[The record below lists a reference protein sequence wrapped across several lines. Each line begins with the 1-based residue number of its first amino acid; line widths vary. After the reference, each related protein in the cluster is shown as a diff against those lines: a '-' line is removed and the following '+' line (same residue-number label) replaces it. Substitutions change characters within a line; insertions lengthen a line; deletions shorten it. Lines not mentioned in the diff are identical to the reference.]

1 MPRIAR
7 GSLGG
12 VFVHVINRGNGRRPV
27 FHEEDDYGGFGE
39 LLGEA
44 GERTA
49 VPLAGLCLV
58 PNHLEVACPRY
69 RSLYGNNP
77 ASLSPIS
84 LRGREKRT

>member
-12 VFVHVINRGNGRRPV
+12 VFVSVINRANGRRPV
-27 FHEEDDYGGFGE
+27 FHDEDDYGGFVE

-49 VPLAGLCLV
+49 VPLAGLCLM
-58 PNHLEVACPRY
+58 PNQLK
-69 RSLYGNNP
+69 S
-77 ASLSPIS
+77 SLSPLSS
-84 LRGREKRT
+84 LAALTGEPPQGRMTDA